1 MRRFIGL
8 SILLLLVVSLLVAC
22 GGGSGG
28 GKTGPVENGGG
39 SVPEPT
45 PTPSFPEYLPMHP
58 EATEIQINVAS
69 KVYSYVMPGLV
80 KDAVAYI
87 DPEMQ
92 ALGWRLI
99 GKPNIMGHIATI
111 NMENDTS
118 RISISLQD
126 NERTNTTRVQFSVMN
141 K

>member
-1 MRRFIGL
+1 MRRWVGL
-8 SILLLLVVSLLVAC
+8 PVLLLLLVALLVAC
-22 GGGSGG
+22 GGSGG
-28 GKTGPVENGGG
+28 TGPVENGGG
-39 SVPEPT
+39 GTAPEPT
-45 PTPSFPEYLPMHP
+45 PTPSFPEFLPLHP
-58 EATEIQINVAS
+58 EATEIQMNHAS

-80 KDAVAYI
+80 KEAVEYV
-87 DPEMQ
+87 DPAME

-126 NERTNTTRVQFSVMN
+126 NERTNTTRVQFSVMS

>member
-1 MRRFIGL
+1 MRRIFGL
-8 SILLLLVVSLLVAC
+8 MLVLVAVSILVAC
-22 GGGSGG
+22 GGGNTSGP
-28 GKTGPVENGGG
+28 TGNGN
-39 SVPEPT
+39 VAPEAT
-45 PTPSFPEYLPMHP
+45 PTPSFPDFLPLHP
-58 EATEIQINVAS
+58 EATEIQINAAS

-80 KDAVAYI
+80 KDAVEYI
-87 DPEMQ
+87 DAEME
-92 ALGWRLI
+92 ALGWKLI

-126 NERTNTTRVQFSVMN
+126 NERTQTTRVQFSVMQ